1 MVFIEYDDEGNIVC
15 TTKNINVIK
24 RHNIYLIE
32 EFLKTKKMEGCS
44 DETIKNYRSNLSLI
58 LDRIYKN
65 FEDIQAR
72 DIREFL
78 FNYQNEKKIHN
89 STLDDIRR
97 VLSSFY
103 NFLDDENYI
112 YKNPIKKIHKI
123 KSNQNIKCPFSEE
136 EIVLLQD
143 ACQTKKERALI
154 DFLYSTGVRVGEL
167 IKINISDI
175 DFNNRELVVFGKGG
189 KERVVYFD
197 TRTKIHLRLYLDDRK
212 DTSDALF
219 LSNTKNGETRIS
231 KHGVEHLVKRIG
243 ERAGV
248 SDCHPHRFRRTLASN
263 LIDKGMPIEQVR
275 ILLGHSKIDT
285 TLIYAQVRQTNVK
298 MSHSKYL

>member
-1 MVFIEYDDEGNIVC
+1 MVFIEYDTEGNMVC
-15 TTKNINVIK
+15 HSKNVNVIK
-24 RHNIYLIE
+24 KHNEYLID

-44 DETIKNYRSNLSLI
+44 IETIKNYYSNLSLI
-58 LDRIYKN
+58 LNRVYKN
-65 FEDIQAR
+65 FEDMQAR

-103 NFLDDENYI
+103 NFLDEENYI

-123 KSNQNIKCPFSEE
+123 KSTQNIKNPFSEE
-136 EIVLLQD
+136 DIILIQD
-143 ACQTKKERALI
+143 ACETSKERALI

-167 IKINISDI
+167 IKINITDI

-197 TRTKIHLRLYLDDRK
+197 TRTKIHLQHYLQERTDNN
-212 DTSDALF
+212 DALF
-219 LSNTKNGETRIS
+219 LSNTKTQTRIS
-231 KHGVEHLVKRIG
+231 KHGVEHLVKQIG

-275 ILLGHSKIDT
+275 VLLGHSKIDT

-298 MSHSKYL
+298 LSHSKYL